1 MSQCGGKAVHLKR
14 GFCATCLKS
23 GIACQGYGCP
33 QGTAKMVSRRKLTSV
48 FLWRQSV
55 EREIPNNLVA
65 PYEQLV
71 STG

>member
-1 MSQCGGKAVHLKR
+1 MSQCGGKAVRFER

-23 GIACQGYGCP
+23 GIACQGYGFP
-33 QGTAKMVSRRKLTSV
+33 QGTAKMVSRHKSTSV

-55 EREIPNNLVA
+55 GREIPNNLLA
-65 PYEQLV
+65 PYEQLA